1 LLHVRDT
8 DLFQQALGLASPWR
22 VVRSDFDAAAKRLDL
37 HIDFQAGGTFPCPEC
52 AAAGCK
58 AHDTVEKSWRHLNFF
73 QHEAFLHARTP
84 RIRCAKCGV
93 LLVEVPWARPGSGF
107 TLLFEALVL
116 AMIKDMPVNAVA
128 RLLDE
133 NDTRLWRILHHYVD
147 AARAAAD
154 FSEVRRVGVDETASK
169 RGQNYITTFVNLE
182 KSTLLF
188 ATEGRS
194 AAALA
199 AFRDDLRL
207 HNAKPEQVEE
217 FCIDM
222 SAAFRKGIAET
233 FPGAQIT
240 YDKFHIMKLIGEA
253 VDAVRRQEQKDRPE
267 LTGSRYVWIKNPHN
281 LTHRQI
287 ALSDELHGLHLK
299 TVRAYHMRLAFQDFW
314 ELNRQEAAAHLK
326 AWCGWAARSRL
337 APMVQVGRTIR
348 THAAG
353 ILRWFESRISNGIL
367 EGVNSMIQAAKAKAR
382 GYRSTRNLITMAY
395 LIAGKLRLAPLP
407 T

>member
-1 LLHVRDT
+1 VRDT
-8 DLFQQALGLASPWR
+8 DLFQQALGLTPPWR

-37 HIDFQAGGTFPCPEC
+37 HIDFEAGGTFPCPEC
-52 AAAGCK
+52 AAVGCK

-84 RIRCAKCGV
+84 RIRCAQCGV
-93 LLVEVPWARPGSGF
+93 RLVDVPWARPGSGF

-116 AMIKDMPVNAVA
+116 AMVKDMPVSAVA

-194 AAALA
+194 AATLA
-199 AFRDDLRL
+199 VFRDDLRL
-207 HNAKPEQVEE
+207 HNAEPEQIEE

-222 SAAFRKGIAET
+222 SAAFRKGITET
-233 FPGAQIT
+233 FPQAEIT

-253 VDAVRRQEQKDRPE
+253 VDAVRREEQKQRPE
-267 LTGSRYVWIKNPHN
+267 LTGSRYVWIKNPQN
-281 LTHRQI
+281 LTTRQI
-287 ALSDELHGLHLK
+287 ALSDELHCLHLK
-299 TVRAYHMRLAFQDFW
+299 TVRAYHMRLAFQDLW
-314 ELNRQEAAAHLK
+314 ELNGEGAAAHLK

-337 APMVQVGRTIR
+337 APMVHVGRTIR
-348 THAAG
+348 AHADG

-367 EGVNSMIQAAKAKAR
+367 EGINSMIQAAKAKAR
-382 GYRSTRNLITMAY
+382 GYRSNRNLITMAY
-395 LIAGKLRLAPLP
+395 LVAGKLRLQALP